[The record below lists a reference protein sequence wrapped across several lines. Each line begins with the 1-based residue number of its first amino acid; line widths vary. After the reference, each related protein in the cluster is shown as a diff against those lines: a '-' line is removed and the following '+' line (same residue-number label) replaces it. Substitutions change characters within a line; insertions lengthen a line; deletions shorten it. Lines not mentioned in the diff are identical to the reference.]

1 MNSKMLRKNRIIL
14 PKTKNIDTIWLRFY
28 NCFMKTCI
36 FKQKELEKLILDFY
50 DSTGIAITLYDSEG
64 RIIATSPIF
73 CGFCAHIR
81 RNRQCQI
88 QCDCSNAVHIKEAE
102 QKRTAVTYCCH
113 AGNTEL
119 ILPIFYE
126 NTVIAYLQIGQFH
139 DARGAFSTP
148 EKARQ
153 AARRYQMDE
162 DVLMDLYRQV
172 PSVSQQRLEALQNI
186 LKILVR
192 SFWADGLIHWG
203 RSMLSVKIENYITEH
218 LAEKIYIQ
226 DICRQF
232 SLSQNA
238 LYQLFR
244 EEFQTTVSDF
254 ITGKRLELAKELLLN
269 RQELNVTQ
277 IATLCGFSDHN
288 YFIRVFKKELGQ
300 TPLQYRKKTKVS

>member
-1 MNSKMLRKNRIIL
+1 
-14 PKTKNIDTIWLRFY
+14 
-28 NCFMKTCI
+28 MKTCI

-192 SFWADGLIHWG
+192 SFWTDGLIHWG

-244 EEFQTTVSDF
+244 EEFQNTVSDF

-277 IATLCGFSDHN
+277 IAILCGFSDHN
-288 YFIRVFKKELGQ
+288 YFIRAFKKEMGQ